1 MKDRASLE
9 LMKVNK
15 ENFYITC
22 IKSLNIGHR
31 VFTPGEKIHIIESQL
46 VELEPGDNM
55 AIYMISG
62 ENLGLCDIEIDE
74 YFIIHQ

>member
-1 MKDRASLE
+1 MNDKASLE

-22 IKSLNIGHR
+22 IEYLNIGNR

-46 VELEPGDNM
+46 IELEPGDNM
-55 AIYMISG
+55 LIYMISG